1 MLRSFPAGSGTCWS
15 AVLILV
21 LEEHPPPRPPTIASV
36 PAWAL
41 SFQTHCG
48 GPWSGPRT
56 VSCSSGHSIAS
67 LFPRCWK
74 LGVSMW
80 LVQDDTRWAEVTRV
94 TSRAEASRASVHF
107 AILLWPVSAMLET
120 GLELLSACV
129 PDQGWWT
136 VDFFSWSWWQVA
148 KVFIVLSLWAF
159 GTLSSCYWGRAELSL
174 MDLPLEGTYWKAD
187 VIPLPTQPSQGCGPC
202 WHSDLLYFRGTV
214 CSPGRED
221 SGVRV
226 TELWP
231 APTGTMAPA
240 LVWLTRLMRGKG
252 KEKPSFSIYSVVTT
266 WLGAFSI
273 FFLTILAN
281 YEVLIIPFL

>member
-1 MLRSFPAGSGTCWS
+1 
-15 AVLILV
+15 
-21 LEEHPPPRPPTIASV
+21 
-36 PAWAL
+36 
-41 SFQTHCG
+41 
-48 GPWSGPRT
+48 
-56 VSCSSGHSIAS
+56 
-67 LFPRCWK
+67 
-74 LGVSMW
+74 MW
-80 LVQDDTRWAEVTRV
+80 LVLDDTRWAEVTCV
-94 TSRAEASRASVHF
+94 TSRAEASRA
-107 AILLWPVSAMLET
+107 ILLWPVSALLET
-120 GLELLSACV
+120 GLELLSAWV
-129 PDQGWWT
+129 PDQRWWT

-187 VIPLPTQPSQGCGPC
+187 VIVLPTQPAQGCSPC
-202 WHSDLLYFRGTV
+202 WHSGLLYFRHFLGTV
-214 CSPGRED
+214 CPPGHED

-240 LVWLTRLMRGKG
+240 LVGLTRLMRGKG

-266 WLGAFSI
+266 RLGAFSI
-273 FFLTILAN
+273 FFLTILAT